1 MPFANRFWQTEY
13 NQSMTRNE
21 QKLIKSGLNALI
33 WKEGKLF
40 VAKAI
45 EIEVA
50 SQGKTKKEAV
60 VNLEEALD
68 LYLEDK
74 KKSKVVRYSD
84 LELIRVRP
92 ESGHL
97 YA

>member
-1 MPFANRFWQTEY
+1 MA
-13 NQSMTRNE
+13 RNK

>member
-1 MPFANRFWQTEY
+1 
-13 NQSMTRNE
+13 MTRNE

>member
-1 MPFANRFWQTEY
+1 
-13 NQSMTRNE
+13 MTRNE

-92 ESGHL
+92 EAGHL